1 MAEEKIL
8 DLYTEEAVRKILK
21 AWYPYDEINVNEKVA
36 LKVYEIIDKS
46 KTCSIIVGSMEALVG
61 GPVGAVRKLSIKMI
75 KEIRSVLKKVGND
88 QHAMACIKA
97 IALAFRSQIRD
108 LGM

>member
-21 AWYPYDEINVNEKVA
+21 AWYPYDEIEVNDKVA
-36 LKVYEIIDKS
+36 LKVYEIIVKS
-46 KTCSIIVGSMEALVG
+46 KTCSMIVGSMEALVG
-61 GPVGAVRKLSIKMI
+61 GPVGTVRKLGIKTI

-88 QHAMACIKA
+88 QHATACIKSV
-97 IALAFRSQIRD
+97 ALGFRSNIRD
-108 LGM
+108 LSM